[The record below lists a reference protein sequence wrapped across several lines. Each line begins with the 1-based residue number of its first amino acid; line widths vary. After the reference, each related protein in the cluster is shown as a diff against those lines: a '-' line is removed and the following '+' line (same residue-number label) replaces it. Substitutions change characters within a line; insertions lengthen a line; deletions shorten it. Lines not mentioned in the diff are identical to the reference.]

1 MNDPDIDDALEV
13 GLSSCLRSLQ
23 RSNPELLLTANQLK
37 RTERDVRYLPAIAAS
52 LASIVKN
59 SSDAEFRSDVYGKV
73 MSWQRDKADEES
85 EEKSND
91 FSFELD
97 ALDISPKASPDT
109 EQRNNGDDN
118 SSSSSKSSSLDSEQ
132 EMNESMDRLSAM
144 RLSSLIEHRLR
155 YCISDENKQR
165 KKEEE
170 RERKL
175 EARRKEKARKEKA
188 KQKQKQKQNKKRRPA
203 GKSKKPMFRSGDIS
217 DGDNSNIDLDDLLLD
232 GESEE
237 MGYSQD
243 SDDSSVIERRK
254 RASRIRDLAFID
266 SDDES
271 STGSTSTKSSKSS
284 GHCQSKRN
292 GTSSDGRGMEEE
304 IDGDQL
310 GEGSDFSE
318 DESILRPSEDVV
330 PQKVEAHRSR
340 LRNEEE
346 EEKKDDGFGDGFEN
360 DDDDDDWL

>member
-85 EEKSND
+85 EGKSND

-97 ALDISPKASPDT
+97 AMDISPKASRDT
-109 EQRNNGDDN
+109 EQRNNGDGN
-118 SSSSSKSSSLDSEQ
+118 SSSCSKSSSLDSE
-132 EMNESMDRLSAM
+132 EVMNESMDRLSAM

-155 YCISDENKQR
+155 YCISDENKER

-170 RERKL
+170 RKRKL
-175 EARRKEKARKEKA
+175 EARREEKARKEKA
-188 KQKQKQKQNKKRRPA
+188 KQKQKQDKKRRPA
-203 GKSKKPMFRSGDIS
+203 GKSKKPMFRSGDVS
-217 DGDNSNIDLDDLLLD
+217 DGDNSNIDLDDLLLED
-232 GESEE
+232 ESEE

-243 SDDSSVIERRK
+243 SDDSSVMERRK

-271 STGSTSTKSSKSS
+271 STGSTSSKSSKSS
-284 GHCQSKRN
+284 SHCQSKRN
-292 GTSSDGRGMEEE
+292 GSDERGMEEK

-310 GEGSDFSE
+310 GEESDFSE
-318 DESILRPSEDVV
+318 DESILRPSEDVI

-340 LRNEEE
+340 PRNEEE
-346 EEKKDDGFGDGFEN
+346 EEKKDDGFGDGLED

>member
-85 EEKSND
+85 EGKSND

-97 ALDISPKASPDT
+97 AMDISPKASRDI

-118 SSSSSKSSSLDSEQ
+118 SSSSSKSSSLDSE
-132 EMNESMDRLSAM
+132 EVMNESMDRLSAM

-155 YCISDENKQR
+155 YCISDENKER

-170 RERKL
+170 RKRKL
-175 EARRKEKARKEKA
+175 EARREEKARKEKA
-188 KQKQKQKQNKKRRPA
+188 KQKQKQDKKRRPA
-203 GKSKKPMFRSGDIS
+203 GKSKKPMFRSGDVS
-217 DGDNSNIDLDDLLLD
+217 DGDNSNIDLDDLLLED
-232 GESEE
+232 ESEE

-243 SDDSSVIERRK
+243 SDDSSVMERRK

-271 STGSTSTKSSKSS
+271 STGSTSSKSSKSS
-284 GHCQSKRN
+284 SHCQSKRN
-292 GTSSDGRGMEEE
+292 GSDERGMEEK

-310 GEGSDFSE
+310 GEESDFSE

-346 EEKKDDGFGDGFEN
+346 EEKKDDGFGDGFED

>member
-1 MNDPDIDDALEV
+1 
-13 GLSSCLRSLQ
+13 
-23 RSNPELLLTANQLK
+23 
-37 RTERDVRYLPAIAAS
+37 
-52 LASIVKN
+52 
-59 SSDAEFRSDVYGKV
+59 

-85 EEKSND
+85 EGKSND

-97 ALDISPKASPDT
+97 AMDISPKASRDT
-109 EQRNNGDDN
+109 EQRNNGDGN
-118 SSSSSKSSSLDSEQ
+118 SSSCSKSSSLDSE
-132 EMNESMDRLSAM
+132 EVMNESMDRLSAM

-155 YCISDENKQR
+155 YCISDENKER

-203 GKSKKPMFRSGDIS
+203 GKSKKPMFRSGDVS
-217 DGDNSNIDLDDLLLD
+217 DGDNSNIDLDDLLLE

-243 SDDSSVIERRK
+243 SDDSSLMERRK

-284 GHCQSKRN
+284 SHCQSKRN
-292 GTSSDGRGMEEE
+292 GSDGGGMEEE

-310 GEGSDFSE
+310 GEESDFSE

-346 EEKKDDGFGDGFEN
+346 EEKKDDGFGDGFED

>member
-85 EEKSND
+85 EGKSND

-97 ALDISPKASPDT
+97 AMDISPKASRDT

-118 SSSSSKSSSLDSEQ
+118 SSSSSKSSSLDSE
-132 EMNESMDRLSAM
+132 EVMNESMDRLSAM

-155 YCISDENKQR
+155 YCISDENKER

-188 KQKQKQKQNKKRRPA
+188 KQKQKQNKKRRPA
-203 GKSKKPMFRSGDIS
+203 GKSKKPIFRSGDVS
-217 DGDNSNIDLDDLLLD
+217 DGDNSNIDLDDLLLE

-237 MGYSQD
+237 MMGYSQD
-243 SDDSSVIERRK
+243 SDDSSVMERRK

-284 GHCQSKRN
+284 SHYQSKRN
-292 GTSSDGRGMEEE
+292 GIDGRGMEEE

-340 LRNEEE
+340 LGNEEE
-346 EEKKDDGFGDGFEN
+346 EEKKDDGFGDGFED